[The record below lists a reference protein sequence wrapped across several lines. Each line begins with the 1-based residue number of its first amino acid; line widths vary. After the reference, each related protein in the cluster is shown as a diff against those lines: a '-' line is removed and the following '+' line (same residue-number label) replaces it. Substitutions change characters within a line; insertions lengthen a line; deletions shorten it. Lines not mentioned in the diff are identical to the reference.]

1 MSRSSWPTLLKT
13 THLYMADTLASWITS
28 LLTVYPEQRHKGPL
42 YTRTLLLFKEATV
55 LTSNGETEVCA
66 GNDQSL
72 ETVWNNEA
80 RSLAV
85 ERQHPRKAK
94 KHCRQLAGKCP

>member
-1 MSRSSWPTLLKT
+1 MSLSSWPTLLTT

-28 LLTVYPEQRHKGPL
+28 LLTVYPEQRHKAPL
-42 YTRTLLLFKEATV
+42 YKTWTLFFKEAIV
-55 LTSNGETEVCA
+55 LTSNGETEVCV

-72 ETVWNNEA
+72 ETVQNNEE

-85 ERQHPRKAK
+85 ERHTCLHQRKA
-94 KHCRQLAGKCP
+94 ATSVP